1 MSTHVDG
8 DFRPTTV
15 SHNLDVF
22 WRINQ
27 GAAMAEQITRWV
39 SSNWGSNMNGPDF
52 GMMNYLT
59 PANLSNLAFLL
70 NSPYAQP
77 SLLSTSGLQILSNL
91 VAITNNSNL
100 SALSNMA
107 HLFSDNGS
115 LNLSNLAYLFLSQS
129 TSFLFNQLLTS
140 NLVVLAASS
149 SNVLYGTGAGI
160 WSSNTLT
167 YLSSNM
173 TFASN
178 AVSLLTGGMPL
189 STMSTSFANAFSS
202 SNLSNL
208 AHILS
213 NAGDMC
219 APEHCKQMSNALAGI
234 SNVIANGFLYQ
245 LSNLS
250 NLSNLIMNP
259 DVATLLYGQPSNLS
273 SALSNFS
280 NYDASRCKWTSN
292 ALASI
297 SNLTSSSQGGAF
309 MNNLSNLSNLSFIL
323 SNVNS
328 ASTLLT
334 PANMS
339 NIQILVKDSNA
350 ALDAMSCC
358 KAASN
363 ALALS
368 MSNVILLSSNGGF
381 MNNIQVLSN
390 LSNMVTNSNS
400 VASILSIAPMI
411 LSNTSV
417 ADIGDCCKW
426 ASNALAGL
434 SNVVRAPFLVEPDVL
449 SNLSNLISSP
459 AGAASVL
466 INSNAFVT
474 LSNYASNVLLESA
487 CCKWA
492 SNQLG
497 AILSNL
503 PAVANAGSNDSLL
516 NNLSNLATLSNI
528 IALNLSNLSAIL
540 SNASAASSN
549 DCCVWASNLLNTS
562 LSNVLATNFL
572 NDLSNLS
579 NLSNLTSM
587 LSNAPF
593 LLNNSNMSNL
603 VFNITTTI
611 GVSNITNL
619 FSILSNITNIE
630 IDTSGASN
638 WNWASNAI
646 GSSAQ
651 YYDALNAALLLGHQG
666 SNGLFAQL
674 LMSSLNSNL
683 SSYLHNSNAIVNLY
697 SLVNTSNITN
707 IFNAINTTVA
717 IDMAG
722 ASNWNWASNTV
733 SGLGS
738 NLDGLAS
745 LFASG
750 GSTNLAS
757 LSNLLN
763 NSNTAFILG
772 ASNLSNLQYL
782 VSSNNIL
789 SEIDCCTR
797 TSNALGALVDATSL
811 GGEVDALFQ
820 ASNLANISNLLAAFY
835 GFYGSNNSMYLSNIA
850 ALLSNPLQS
859 SECCAWASN
868 AIASVATAASPLAS
882 LVANSNVLASLSNA
896 MLSNFAATASIFNV
910 SNMSNI
916 AGLLSNYDPTCS
928 EDWASNQASA
938 AIALL
943 AATSNA
949 ASLLIDSS
957 ALLNLSN
964 VLGVGYGQG
973 MFNASNLCN
982 LAALLENYDSNE
994 CVWASNAAARL
1005 SNLTTSNASFI
1016 FNLSNL
1022 SGLFA
1027 SVASNYN
1034 NAALAGAFASNLAV
1048 WTSNA
1053 FGSNSELCKL
1063 HWSFE
1068 SSNPSFTSNTVGVL
1082 PRFVYNSNDDST
1094 WYVDCDGAAMA
1105 LKGLNS
1111 NDIPSSN
1118 GVNETGVISFKTAS
1132 ELASLSAPAV
1142 GAAYIVAPSG
1152 SRQSD
1157 IATWNGSAWDYLA
1170 PKDGDRA
1177 TVMVTSGAYA
1187 SGIYTYNAALDLWTF
1202 VSPLPV
1208 LSNDGYASGTII
1220 VGNVALSSQDNV
1232 MHSSG
1237 MPAPIIVDDKIAVW
1251 GRVIWYNAGDE
1262 GSSYY
1267 PRNMPFNWSS
1277 LMANTNRKSASY
1289 APVFVDIA
1297 IQNEF
1302 ALALDSRG
1310 KVWAVSGSPGAVGAG
1325 LSRPLQTS
1333 NLPVELAPYCGLS
1346 PVAFFQEND
1355 VTIRKVFVG
1364 ALMGVPNAAALATN
1378 GDLYV
1383 TGTNWQGVL
1392 GQGFV
1397 DLVSP
1402 SYRWVK
1408 YPIAKVKNAHVMYYN
1423 IFALTV
1429 ENKLYMTGQD
1439 TNGYMIGTGG
1449 TSQQLTPRL
1458 LMSDVRTFSVTE
1470 KHSFWIVKTDG
1481 TLWVAGWNG
1490 NGQLGLGALRPINTW
1505 QTGFVQV
1512 PGITNAVSVVPQTHV
1527 EGGGFRYAC
1536 LLRSDGTI
1544 SFAGQNLYG
1553 EFGYEL
1559 HTTNNGTLNTST
1571 TFVTPTAPFQ
1581 GRVKSVL
1588 LGFSSSQVLTTAGE
1602 LFNAGMPKQRGIGR
1616 QQTPATWGVGWWVMN
1631 SFMQVPIPDPVAGLR
1646 MYTSTGQ
1653 QNGDQWDQGT
1663 EHDSTVL
1670 LTTRGRVYTYGLD
1683 ISAWNNGRVYCI
1695 SPSMVP
1701 ILHLSKGI
1709 PVASAPSMIV

>member
-8 DFRPTTV
+8 EFRPTTV

-27 GAAMAEQITRWV
+27 VARRADAINDWLAE
-39 SSNWGSNMNGPDF
+39 NWGCNTSNDSF
-52 GMMNYLT
+52 LT
-59 PANLSNLAFLL
+59 AANISNLAFLL
-70 NSPYAQP
+70 NSPSALYALMNA
-77 SLLSTSGLQILSNL
+77 SRLSNMSNML
-91 VAITNNSNL
+91 HVIDASNLKAFSNLAHFFTDDGSNL
-100 SALSNMA
+100 SRLTY
-107 HLFSDNGS
+107 L
-115 LNLSNLAYLFLSQS
+115 LNSPN
-129 TSFLFNQLLTS
+129 TSFMFDQILTS
-140 NLVVLAASS
+140 NITALAASA
-149 SNVLYGTGAGI
+149 SNIMYGANAGT
-160 WSSNTLT
+160 WSSNATAILA
-167 YLSSNM
+167 SNIS
-173 TFASN
+173 FSSN

-189 STMSTSFANAFSS
+189 STMSNFANVFSA

-208 AHILS
+208 SYLMS
-213 NAGDMC
+213 NDDC
-219 APEHCKQMSNALAGI
+219 AEGYCKQMSNALASI
-234 SNVIANGFLYQ
+234 SNVIAGGSGFLYQ

-259 DVATLLYGQPSNLS
+259 DVATLLYGQPSNLA

-297 SNLTSSSQGGAF
+297 SNLTSSSQEGAF
-309 MNNLSNLSNLSFIL
+309 LNNLSNLSNLSFIL
-323 SNVNS
+323 ANVNS
-328 ASTLLT
+328 ASTLLS

-339 NIQILVKDSNA
+339 NILMLVRDSNA
-350 ALDAMSCC
+350 ALDAMNCC

-363 ALALS
+363 ALGSSL
-368 MSNVILLSSNGGF
+368 SNVILASSNGGF
-381 MNNIQVLSN
+381 MNSMQVLSN
-390 LSNMVTNSNS
+390 LSNVLVNSNAM
-400 VASILSIAPMI
+400 ASILSISPI
-411 LSNTSV
+411 LSNI
-417 ADIGDCCKW
+417 DIDTDDCCKW

-434 SNVVRAPFLVEPDVL
+434 SNVVRAPFLAELTNL
-449 SNLSNLISSP
+449 SNLSNLVSSP
-459 AGAASVL
+459 AGAASLL
-466 INSNAFVT
+466 INSNAYLA
-474 LSNYASNVLLESA
+474 LSNFASNAILESA

-503 PAVANAGSNDSLL
+503 PAVVGSNDFLL

-528 IALNLSNLSAIL
+528 MTNGTFLIASNLSNLSAIL
-540 SNASAASSN
+540 SNALAASSN

-579 NLSNLTSM
+579 NLSNLSSM

-593 LLNNSNMSNL
+593 LINNSNLSNL
-603 VFNITTTI
+603 SFNITTTI
-611 GVSNITNL
+611 GMSNITNL
-619 FSILSNITNIE
+619 FITLSNITNIE

-646 GSSAQ
+646 GNSAQ
-651 YYDALNAALLLGHQG
+651 YYAALNAALLLGQG

-674 LMSSLNSNL
+674 LMNSNL
-683 SSYLHNSNAIVNLY
+683 ASYLQNSNAIVNLY

-745 LFASG
+745 LFAS
-750 GSTNLAS
+750 SASNLAN

-772 ASNLSNLQYL
+772 ASNLSNLQYIL
-782 VSSNNIL
+782 SSNNIL
-789 SEIDCCTR
+789 SEIDCCER
-797 TSNALGALVDATSL
+797 TSNALGALIDATSL

-820 ASNLANISNLLAAFY
+820 TSNLANLSNLLAAFY
-835 GFYGSNNSMYLSNIA
+835 NSNNAAVYLSNLASI
-850 ALLSNPLQS
+850 LSNPLQS

-868 AIASVATAASPLAS
+868 AIASVATASSPLAS
-882 LVANSNVLASLSNA
+882 LLANSNALASLSNA
-896 MLSNFAATASIFNV
+896 LLSNFAATASIFNA

-916 AGLLSNYDPTCS
+916 ASLLSNYDPTCR

-938 AIALL
+938 ALTLL
-943 AATSNA
+943 ASTSN
-949 ASLLIDSS
+949 ASLLIDLS
-957 ALLNLSN
+957 ALSYLSN

-994 CVWASNAAARL
+994 CAWTSNAAAKL

-1016 FNLSNL
+1016 LNLSNL

-1027 SVASNYN
+1027 SVASNYS

-1053 FGSNSELCKL
+1053 FGSNTDYCKL

-1094 WYVDCDGAAMA
+1094 WYIDCDGAAMS
-1105 LKGLNS
+1105 LRGLNS
-1111 NDIPSSN
+1111 NDVPSPSN
-1118 GVNETGVISFKTAS
+1118 GVYQTGVISFKTAS
-1132 ELASLSAPAV
+1132 ELANLSAPAI
-1142 GAAYIVAPSG
+1142 GDAYIVAPSG
-1152 SRQSD
+1152 TRQSD
-1157 IATWNGSAWDYLA
+1157 IATWNGTAWDYLV

-1177 TVMVTSGAYA
+1177 TVMVASGTYA
-1187 SGIYTYNAALDLWTF
+1187 SGIYTYNATLDLWTF

-1267 PRNMPFNWSS
+1267 PRNMSFNWSS
-1277 LMANTNRKSASY
+1277 LMASTNRKSASY

-1333 NLPVELAPYCGLS
+1333 NLSVEFAPYCGLS

-1383 TGTNWQGVL
+1383 TGANWQGVL

-1423 IFALTV
+1423 IFALAV
-1429 ENKLYMTGQD
+1429 DNKLYMTGQD

-1490 NGQLGLGALRPINTW
+1490 NGQLGLGTLRPINTW

-1559 HTTNNGTLNTST
+1559 HMTNNGTLNTST

-1631 SFMQVPIPDPVAGLR
+1631 SFMQVPIPDPVAGFR

-1683 ISAWNNGRVYCI
+1683 VSVWNNGRGYCI

-1701 ILHLSKGI
+1701 ILHLTKGI
-1709 PVASAPSMIV
+1709 PVASAPAMTI

>member
-8 DFRPTTV
+8 EFRPTTV

-27 GAAMAEQITRWV
+27 VARRADAITEWALE
-39 SSNWGSNMNGPDF
+39 NMGSNMSNGNSLFTTANISNLSVLLNTPSALYAL
-52 GMMNYLT
+52 MNASRLSNMS
-59 PANLSNLAFLL
+59 NLLGVVNASNLAAFSNLAHFFTDDGSNLARLNYLL
-70 NSPYAQP
+70 NS
-77 SLLSTSGLQILSNL
+77 
-91 VAITNNSNL
+91 
-100 SALSNMA
+100 
-107 HLFSDNGS
+107 
-115 LNLSNLAYLFLSQS
+115 LN
-129 TSFLFNQLLTS
+129 TSFLFDQTLAS
-140 NLVVLAASS
+140 NLTALAASA
-149 SNVLYGTGAGI
+149 SNVINGSSAGT
-160 WSSNTLT
+160 WSSNATAIIA
-167 YLSSNM
+167 SNAS
-173 TFASN
+173 FSSN
-178 AVSLLTGGMPL
+178 AVSLLTGNMNL
-189 STMSTSFANAFSS
+189 STMSNFSNIFS
-202 SNLSNL
+202 ASNLSNL
-208 AHILS
+208 SYLMS
-213 NAGDMC
+213 NDDC
-219 APEHCKQMSNALAGI
+219 AKGYCKQMSNALASI
-234 SNVIANGFLYQ
+234 SNVIAGGNGFLNQ
-245 LSNLS
+245 ITNLS

-259 DVATLLYGQPSNLS
+259 DVWTLLYGQPSNLAG
-273 SALSNFS
+273 ALSNFS
-280 NYDASRCKWTSN
+280 NIDTSRCKWTSN

-297 SNLTSSSQGGAF
+297 SNLTSQTQGGAF
-309 MNNLSNLSNLSFIL
+309 LNIMSNLSNLAFL
-323 SNVNS
+323 MSNVNS
-328 ASTLLT
+328 ASTLLSA
-334 PANMS
+334 ANMS
-339 NIQILVKDSNA
+339 NIQLLVRDSNA
-350 ALDAMSCC
+350 AIDAMNCC

-363 ALALS
+363 ALGSNL
-368 MSNVILLSSNGGF
+368 SNVILASSNGGF
-381 MNNIQVLSN
+381 MNNVQVLSN
-390 LSNMVTNSNS
+390 LSNLLVNSNAL
-400 VASILSIAPMI
+400 ASILAISPI

-434 SNVVRAPFLVEPDVL
+434 SNVVRAPFLAELTNL
-449 SNLSNLISSP
+449 SNLSNLISSQ
-459 AGAASVL
+459 AGAASLL
-466 INSNAFVT
+466 INSNAYLA
-474 LSNYASNVLLESA
+474 LSNFASNALLESA

-497 AILSNL
+497 TILSNL
-503 PAVANAGSNDSLL
+503 PAVVGSNDFLL

-528 IALNLSNLSAIL
+528 MTNGTFLISSNLSNLSAIL
-540 SNASAASSN
+540 SNALAASSN

-572 NDLSNLS
+572 NGLSNLS

-587 LSNAPF
+587 LSNASF
-593 LLNNSNMSNL
+593 LINNSNLSN
-603 VFNITTTI
+603 FSYSITTAI
-611 GVSNITNL
+611 SVSNITNL

-646 GSSAQ
+646 GNSEQ
-651 YYDALNAALLLGHQG
+651 YYAALNAALLLGQG

-674 LMSSLNSNL
+674 LMNSNL
-683 SSYLHNSNAIVNLY
+683 TSYLQNSNAIVNLY

-722 ASNWNWASNTV
+722 LSNWNWASNTV

-745 LFASG
+745 LFAS
-750 GSTNLAS
+750 SASNLAN

-763 NSNTAFILG
+763 NSNTAFILS
-772 ASNLSNLQYL
+772 ASNLSNLQYIL
-782 VSSNNIL
+782 SSSNIL
-789 SEIDCCTR
+789 TDIECCER
-797 TSNALGALVDATSL
+797 TSNALGAMIDATSL

-820 ASNLANISNLLAAFY
+820 ASNLANLSNLLAAFY
-835 GFYGSNNSMYLSNIA
+835 NSSNAPNSAAVYLSNLA
-850 ALLSNPLQS
+850 SVLSNPLES

-868 AIASVATAASPLAS
+868 AIASIATSTSSLAS
-882 LVANSNVLASLSNA
+882 LLANSNALANLSNVL
-896 MLSNFAATASIFNV
+896 LSNYAATASIFNA

-916 AGLLSNYDPTCS
+916 ANLLSNYDPTCQ

-938 AIALL
+938 ALALL
-943 AATSNA
+943 ASTSN
-949 ASLLIDSS
+949 ASLLIDLS
-957 ALLNLSN
+957 ALSNLSN
-964 VLGVGYGQG
+964 VLGVGFSQG

-982 LAALLENYDSNE
+982 LAALLENYDPNE
-994 CVWASNAAARL
+994 CAWASNAAAKL
-1005 SNLTTSNASFI
+1005 SNLSTSSASFI
-1016 FNLSNL
+1016 LNTSNL

-1027 SVASNYN
+1027 SVASNYS
-1034 NAALAGAFASNLAV
+1034 NAALDGAFASNLAV

-1053 FGSNSELCKL
+1053 FGSNSNQCKL

-1068 SSNPSFTSNTVGVL
+1068 SSNPSFTSNTTGVL
-1082 PRFVYNSNDDST
+1082 PRFVYNSNNDST
-1094 WYVDCDGAAMA
+1094 WYIDCDGAAMS
-1105 LKGLNS
+1105 LRGLNS
-1111 NDIPSSN
+1111 NVVPSSN
-1118 GVNETGVISFKTAS
+1118 GVYQTGVISFKTSS

-1142 GAAYIVAPSG
+1142 GDAYIVAPSG
-1152 SRQSD
+1152 TRQSD
-1157 IATWNGSAWDYLA
+1157 IATWNGTAWDYLV

-1177 TVMVTSGAYA
+1177 TVMVASGTYA

-1251 GRVIWYNAGDE
+1251 GRVIWFNAGDE

-1267 PRNMPFNWSS
+1267 PRNMSFNWSS
-1277 LMANTNRKSASY
+1277 LMASTDRKSASY

-1297 IQNEF
+1297 IQNDF

-1310 KVWAVSGSPGAVGAG
+1310 KVWAASGSPGAVGAG

-1333 NLPVELAPYCGLS
+1333 NLSVELAPYCGLS

-1364 ALMGVPNAAALATN
+1364 AYMGVPNAAALATN

-1383 TGTNWQGVL
+1383 TGANWQGVL

-1429 ENKLYMTGQD
+1429 DNKLYMTGQD
-1439 TNGYMIGTGG
+1439 TNGYMIGTGS

-1512 PGITNAVSVVPQTHV
+1512 PGITNAVSVVPQTHI
-1527 EGGGFRYAC
+1527 EGGGYRYAC

-1544 SFAGQNLYG
+1544 SFTGQNLYG

-1616 QQTPATWGVGWWVMN
+1616 QQTPASWGVGWWVMN
-1631 SFMQVPIPDPVAGLR
+1631 SFMQVPIPDPVAGFR

-1683 ISAWNNGRVYCI
+1683 VSAWNNGRGYCI

-1701 ILHLSKGI
+1701 ILHLTKGI
-1709 PVASAPSMIV
+1709 PVASAPAMTI